1 LDSAVYH
8 LQQGAEKALKG
19 FLVFHEQPIS
29 KTHNL
34 VVLALQ
40 AGDLDEDFLAWRVQ
54 VTGLTP
60 YASEFRYLDSHLEP
74 TPKEFEAAL
83 RAARELYTFVLSK
96 LPAASHP

>member
-1 LDSAVYH
+1 M
-8 LQQGAEKALKG
+8 
-19 FLVFHEQPIS
+19 FHEQPIS

-60 YASEFRYLDSHLEP
+60 YASEFRYPDSHLEP
-74 TPKEFEAAL
+74 TPKEFEEAL
-83 RAARELYTFVLSK
+83 HAARALYTFILSK
-96 LPAASHP
+96 LPADAQP